1 MPAVFKSLAFLL
13 GAGTIAAIAAS
24 SDDGLAH
31 REVAGNRFEV
41 PVDHLFDATISW
53 LPAPEE
59 DSFVFLFQPNPTPD
73 QIPKHRVLVQRL
85 SRFCPGDASQM
96 LRVACGQEQT
106 SVSDGP
112 PYEKVQNELGSWS
125 SDIYSVDARPG
136 ENGVKDKRQIAYCQ
150 LFEPN
155 PVKPEPSN
163 LCTTFWAYDGMML
176 QFSFDETELPKMRT
190 MKAEAM
196 ALLDS
201 WRVR

>member
-1 MPAVFKSLAFLL
+1 MKALAFLL
-13 GAGTIAAIAAS
+13 GAGAIAAIAAS
-24 SDDGLAH
+24 SGDSLAH

-41 PVDHLFDATISW
+41 PADHLFNATIPW

-59 DSFVFLFQPNPTPD
+59 DSFVFLLQPNPTPD

-96 LRVACGQEQT
+96 LRIACGQEQT
-106 SVSDGP
+106 SVTDGP
-112 PYEKVQNELGSWS
+112 PNEKVQDPLASWS
-125 SDIYSVDARPG
+125 SDIYSVEAEPG
-136 ENGVKDKRQIAYCQ
+136 DDGVIDKRQIAYCQ
-150 LFEPN
+150 LFESN

-176 QFSFDETELPKMRT
+176 QFSFDETELPKMRA

-196 ALLDS
+196 TLLDS
-201 WRVR
+201 WKVR